1 MCRVT
6 PISVLML
13 PDGGERR
20 RMELQD
26 VREHRLRA
34 ALPVAAGDA
43 DDERVDARELRRR
56 RRLRSARCTLPL
68 VGREHRVG
76 ERSAPAAAARTASAD
91 AMSGA

>member
-13 PDGGERR
+13 PDAASVGA
-20 RMELQD
+20 MELQD

-43 DDERVDARELRRR
+43 DDERVD
-56 RRLRSARCTLPL
+56 
-68 VGREHRVG
+68 VGD
-76 ERSAPAAAARTASAD
+76 ALRTASA
-91 AMSGA
+91 S